1 MEVGVERLAALVLTL
16 TCLSHI
22 LVPTGWTRLFDS
34 IRAKGD
40 LAGFASAAIHLPLG
54 LIIVAFHN
62 VWVWPEIVVTLLGWA
77 LLVKG
82 SLHLLFPSLA
92 QRSLALA
99 GEGEQAVRRYRLG
112 GIVMLPLAL
121 FVGWIALR

>member
-22 LVPTGWTRLFDS
+22 FVPAVWTRLFDI
-34 IRAKGD
+34 IRAQGD
-40 LAGFASAAIHLPLG
+40 LAGLATAAIHLPLG

-62 VWVWPEIVVTLLGWA
+62 VWLWPEIVVTLLGWA

-82 SLHLLFPSLA
+82 SLHLLFPSVA

-99 GEGEQAVRRYRLG
+99 GQGDQAVRRYRLA
-112 GIVMLPLAL
+112 GIMMLPLAL